1 MLSVL
6 LFFWGWCLNEINFF
20 TNISMLSFISIFNII
35 VILGLPGPNGF
46 LITHTYYS
54 LNYLFKSCLYSLK
67 EIFLG
72 IFQWSFQK
80 NFYEYVTFPWAIMI
94 YFLVMP
100 FTFIYY
106 KQKQGYKVIITCSEL
121 TIETLK
127 QSVKYVQI
135 GAIDIVWCLYC

>member
-1 MLSVL
+1 ML
-6 LFFWGWCLNEINFF
+6 IF
-20 TNISMLSFISIFNII
+20 TQGN
-35 VILGLPGPNGF
+35 
-46 LITHTYYS
+46 
-54 LNYLFKSCLYSLK
+54 
-67 EIFLG
+67 FLG

>member
-1 MLSVL
+1 
-6 LFFWGWCLNEINFF
+6 
-20 TNISMLSFISIFNII
+20 
-35 VILGLPGPNGF
+35 
-46 LITHTYYS
+46 
-54 LNYLFKSCLYSLK
+54 
-67 EIFLG
+67 
-72 IFQWSFQK
+72 
-80 NFYEYVTFPWAIMI
+80 MI